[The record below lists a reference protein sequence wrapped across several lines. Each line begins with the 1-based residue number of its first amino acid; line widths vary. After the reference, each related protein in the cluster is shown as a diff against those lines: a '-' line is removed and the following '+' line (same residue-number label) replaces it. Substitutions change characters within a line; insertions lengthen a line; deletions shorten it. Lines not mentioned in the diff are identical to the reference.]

1 MAPYSTIPDFDSLP
15 KVKDLPQ
22 GCAWG
27 VFDQDGKRD
36 HLGTLNLITPEIV
49 QEAVQTVRDGVSISL
64 NWSLGA
70 ITEPGFGRQALQHN
84 IIDKSEGGT
93 GLVAFDDEVSFNT
106 QVSSQ
111 WDSLVHVAHQ
121 SSGLHYNGTKPRKAD
136 LVQPYGKVDVDK
148 AFPTLNH
155 WHERGCMVGRGVL
168 LDYREYA
175 REHGIKYDCF
185 DAHAISV
192 QDLEA
197 VAEYQGTTFKR
208 GDILLIRTGYTEEL
222 DAMDAQG
229 QARMLGRGKA
239 VGLKGNLESAKWIWN
254 HHFAAVAGDQVAFE
268 VIPPTIEEDNNRVG
282 GLHELGEH
290 VLHVS
295 LAWSPPTVHL
305 SQARSPLTSSPADHL
320 RFVLFARISPSSI
333 FPQSLRPMYWR
344 ALGPQGPRRILPK
357 DLPLRIS
364 TNQRTAQL
372 SGLSGLATKCF
383 GCYLMA

>member
-1 MAPYSTIPDFDSLP
+1 MAQLSTIPDFDSLP
-15 KVKDLPQ
+15 KVKGMPQ

-27 VFDQDGKRD
+27 VFDKDGKKD
-36 HLGTLNLITPEIV
+36 HLGTLNLITPDVV
-49 QEAVQTVRDGVSISL
+49 QEAVKEVRDGVSISL

-70 ITEPGFGRQALQHN
+70 IAEAGFGRRALKHN
-84 IIDKSEGGT
+84 VIDMSEGALRT
-93 GLVAFDDEVSFNT
+93 VAFDDEVSFNT
-106 QVSSQ
+106 QCSSQ

-121 SSGLHYNGTKPRKAD
+121 PTGLHYNGTRPRKDD

-148 AFPTLNH
+148 ALPTLNH

-197 VAEYQGTTFKR
+197 VAKYQCTTFKH

-222 DAMDAQG
+222 DGLDAQG
-229 QARMLGRGKA
+229 QARLLGTHKA
-239 VGLKGNLESAKWIWN
+239 VGVKGNRESARWIWN

-282 GLHELGEH
+282 GLNELVLHQYFLSLFGLCIGELWDLKALGEH
-290 VLHVS
+290 CRKVRRYEFLLTSAPLNVPGS
-295 LAWSPPTVHL
+295 VGSPPNAL
-305 SQARSPLTSSPADHL
+305 A
-320 RFVLFARISPSSI
+320 I
-333 FPQSLRPMYWR
+333 F
-344 ALGPQGPRRILPK
+344 
-357 DLPLRIS
+357 
-364 TNQRTAQL
+364 
-372 SGLSGLATKCF
+372 
-383 GCYLMA
+383 